1 MNVKK
6 IHWIGV
12 GLSSPPGIL
21 YLVKQGYNLEVWNRS
36 TEKASKL
43 LKQKVIINKLDL
55 DKLKLALN
63 ANDLIISMLPADM
76 HLELAEIAMNH
87 KCHFLNSSY
96 YDSKYITL
104 EKDFIENKKIFICEA
119 GLDPGIDHILAS
131 KLVDD
136 FKQNIKKD
144 DLSSLSFT
152 SMCGGFPLKPNK
164 FKYKF
169 SWTPLGVL
177 KALRSPAKY
186 IKNFDEIEV
195 SFPFKKV
202 KSIEFQDEKFEIYP
216 NRNSIPYIEEYQ
228 MSEYINNIENFVR
241 GTIRLDGWSKAWGD
255 IFSKI
260 TNNEDLENLSKELWK
275 LNQYDKNEKDRVLLY
290 VNLSAKGLNDKMIY
304 NKTLYIDESR
314 NIIQSAMSQCVS
326 LTLALTVECLFN
338 TKEISGI
345 KRIFQDKK
353 NVSYILENLKKLGVT
368 VKEI

>member
-55 DKLKLALN
+55 DKLKLVLN

-76 HLELAEIAMNH
+76 HLELAEIAMDH

-104 EKDFIENKKIFICEA
+104 EKNFIENKKVFICEA

-186 IKNFDEIEV
+186 IKNFDKIEA
-195 SFPFKKV
+195 SFPFK
-202 KSIEFQDEKFEIYP
+202 
-216 NRNSIPYIEEYQ
+216 
-228 MSEYINNIENFVR
+228 
-241 GTIRLDGWSKAWGD
+241 
-255 IFSKI
+255 
-260 TNNEDLENLSKELWK
+260 
-275 LNQYDKNEKDRVLLY
+275 
-290 VNLSAKGLNDKMIY
+290 
-304 NKTLYIDESR
+304 
-314 NIIQSAMSQCVS
+314 
-326 LTLALTVECLFN
+326 
-338 TKEISGI
+338 
-345 KRIFQDKK
+345 
-353 NVSYILENLKKLGVT
+353 
-368 VKEI
+368 